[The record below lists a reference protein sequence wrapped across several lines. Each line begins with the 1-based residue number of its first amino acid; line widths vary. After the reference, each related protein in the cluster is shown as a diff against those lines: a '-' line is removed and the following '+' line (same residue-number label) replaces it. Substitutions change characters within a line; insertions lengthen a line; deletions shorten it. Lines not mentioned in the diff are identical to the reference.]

1 MTKYATKFAGSL
13 LAVMAVLL
21 CMAVLAPKANA
32 VVDPLA
38 TPCTATV
45 TDTTTVTDPNTSS
58 VCKEKGNTGNPF
70 VGPEGIITKVIQ
82 ILVII
87 LGIAAVIVIMV
98 AGLSFVLSS
107 GDPAK
112 IATARNAIIYASVG
126 LVVAVLA
133 QTLVVFVLKKV

>member
-21 CMAVLAPKANA
+21 CMAVFAPKANA

-45 TDTTTVTDPNTSS
+45 TDTTTSS
-58 VCKEKGNTGNPF
+58 VCKEKENTGNPL
-70 VGPEGIITKVIQ
+70 VGPDGIITKVIQ

-126 LVVAVLA
+126 LAVAVLA

>member
-21 CMAVLAPKANA
+21 CVVVFAPKASA

-38 TPCTATV
+38 TPCETV
-45 TDTTTVTDPNTSS
+45 STSTS
-58 VCKEKGNTGNPF
+58 VVCKEKGNTGNPL

-82 ILVII
+82 ILVIV

>member
-13 LAVMAVLL
+13 LAIMAVLL
-21 CMAVLAPKANA
+21 CMAVFVPKVSA

-38 TPCTATV
+38 TPCESFNSA
-45 TDTTTVTDPNTSS
+45 SS
-58 VCKEKGNTGNPF
+58 VCLEKGKTDNPL
-70 VGPEGIITKVIQ
+70 VGPDGIITKVIQ

>member
-1 MTKYATKFAGSL
+1 MTKFATKFAGSL

-21 CMAVLAPKANA
+21 CMAVFAPKATA

-38 TPCTATV
+38 TPCESV
-45 TDTTTVTDPNTSS
+45 NSSS
-58 VCKEKGNTGNPF
+58 VCLEKGKTNNPL

-82 ILVII
+82 ILVIV

-126 LVVAVLA
+126 LAVAGLA
-133 QTLVVFVLKKV
+133 QTLVVFVLSKV

>member
-21 CMAVLAPKANA
+21 CMAVFAPKANA

-38 TPCTATV
+38 TPCDNVSTS
-45 TDTTTVTDPNTSS
+45 TSS
-58 VCKEKGNTGNPF
+58 VCKEKGNTGNPL

-98 AGLSFVLSS
+98 AGLSFVLSG